1 MANYVGGQSNSGGF
15 ENFTQQ
21 AQINKQ
27 ANEAYNASLQA
38 NRDQQL
44 AQYAMQQQA
53 QNLEAQKQMHGDTL
67 AQQAANFDLMYGHNS
82 MGKLGIANVNANARE
97 GSANILADSRMYG
110 ADQRNDTSKY
120 GVNIKYGIPI
130 DQDGNALQGG
140 SMGMIS
146 GGTGGTAGTGG
157 TRSPLGQRGV
167 VDDGPDTSAI
177 GAIIKSGIE
186 NRIPVE
192 QLDNYIQK
200 YNQYA
205 TKPPP
210 VDILHNGSK
219 TNQTPSEQIQRQT
232 TFPGD
237 LTNDQMAGYANS
249 MAENATR
256 ANNYNK
262 FGDRFHV
269 DTNHPSMALDNI
281 RRGVDGDQIAQFKME
296 DGTPF
301 FTNSGA
307 MRQEAMIPLKNNYL
321 NNQNDQVSHSI
332 DTKVGI
338 DIDNNTA
345 INPYNFVPTIQPG
358 QSPPTNA
365 FGQILPY
372 HQQPDSDNTK
382 PAQYKVKLA
391 GINPSVS
398 LIPPLSPA
406 IQAANSAITNSQPY
420 PSSFYGNQPQYNP
433 VQAQNY
439 FNPSDYNSEAAYLN
453 PSRQSYNNYANIP
466 EILSGMQMQQIMNN
480 RLKQGRRMQ

>member
-1 MANYVGGQSNSGGF
+1 
-15 ENFTQQ
+15 
-21 AQINKQ
+21 
-27 ANEAYNASLQA
+27 
-38 NRDQQL
+38 
-44 AQYAMQQQA
+44 MQQQA

-110 ADQRNDTSKY
+110 ADQRNDASKY

-177 GAIIKSGIE
+177 SAIIKSGIE

-210 VDILHNGSK
+210 VDILHNGSQ

-262 FGDRFHV
+262 FGDRFH
-269 DTNHPSMALDNI
+269 
-281 RRGVDGDQIAQFKME
+281 GD
-296 DGTPF
+296 
-301 FTNSGA
+301 
-307 MRQEAMIPLKNNYL
+307 
-321 NNQNDQVSHSI
+321 
-332 DTKVGI
+332 
-338 DIDNNTA
+338 
-345 INPYNFVPTIQPG
+345 
-358 QSPPTNA
+358 
-365 FGQILPY
+365 
-372 HQQPDSDNTK
+372 
-382 PAQYKVKLA
+382 
-391 GINPSVS
+391 
-398 LIPPLSPA
+398 
-406 IQAANSAITNSQPY
+406 
-420 PSSFYGNQPQYNP
+420 
-433 VQAQNY
+433 
-439 FNPSDYNSEAAYLN
+439 
-453 PSRQSYNNYANIP
+453 
-466 EILSGMQMQQIMNN
+466 
-480 RLKQGRRMQ
+480 